1 MQEQIDAHGVQL
13 GQEANQ
19 ILKTTAET
27 VNGPSHD
34 DIELPL
40 GGIPAQRIEGGAP
53 ISALGAADAVI
64 LVNPADFPSHA
75 AGNVA

>member
-1 MQEQIDAHGVQL
+1 MQEQIDAHGMQL

-19 ILKTTAET
+19 ILKTAAET

-34 DIELPL
+34 DIELALRGIAAKRVERWPL
-40 GGIPAQRIEGGAP
+40 IPAFGARNT
-53 ISALGAADAVI
+53 VI
-64 LVNPADFPSHA
+64 LVNLHHFPAHA